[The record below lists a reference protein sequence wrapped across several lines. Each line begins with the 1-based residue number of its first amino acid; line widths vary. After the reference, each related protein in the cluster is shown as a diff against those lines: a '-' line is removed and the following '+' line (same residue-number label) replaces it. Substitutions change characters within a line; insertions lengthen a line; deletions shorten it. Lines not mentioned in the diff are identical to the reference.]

1 MLRII
6 KWKEF
11 GSMLCG
17 TFKNFRQNSQISE
30 RRFCHPSGTYQ
41 PDSREV
47 KSSFEAVIL
56 QVEKKRMLFKLGEK
70 LTQPLFKE
78 NKTQKCMKTL
88 RKFQTRQ
95 ASPNYLC
102 IVITLSGVSRVYS
115 TQCIICVH
123 GESTDSH
130 FSLEGNCHCH
140 VYRDWLCLK
149 IATR

>member
-1 MLRII
+1 MKRIWI
-6 KWKEF
+6 HAVWNFQEF
-11 GSMLCG
+11 SPE
-17 TFKNFRQNSQISE
+17 FSNFRTKVLPPFWHLPTWFSWSE
-30 RRFCHPSGTYQ
+30 IIIW
-41 PDSREV
+41 
-47 KSSFEAVIL
+47 SSDFASW
-56 QVEKKRMLFKLGEK
+56 KKRMLFKLGEK